1 MTRRLEKVNDL
12 VQSELADLLRRRVK
26 DPVLADAFL
35 SITRVEV
42 SPDLARARV
51 HVSVMDG
58 AAGPDGGGAG
68 GSVREALERTEPF
81 LHRELARRIRIRRA
95 PRLRFVIDES
105 IAEADRLTALMR
117 EVARGEGRGA

>member
-1 MTRRLEKVNDL
+1 MEKVNDL
-12 VQSELADLLRRRVK
+12 VQAELADLLRRRVK
-26 DPVLADAFL
+26 DPALADAFL

-58 AAGPDGGGAG
+58 AAGPDGAGGG
-68 GSVREALERTEPF
+68 GSVLEALVRTEPF
-81 LHRELARRIRIRRA
+81 LHRELARRIRIRRT

-117 EVARGEGRGA
+117 EVAGGGGRGA

>member
-1 MTRRLEKVNDL
+1 MEKVNDL

-51 HVSVMDG
+51 HVSVMDD
-58 AAGPDGGGAG
+58 AAGPDGGGGAG

-117 EVARGEGRGA
+117 EVARGGGSGA